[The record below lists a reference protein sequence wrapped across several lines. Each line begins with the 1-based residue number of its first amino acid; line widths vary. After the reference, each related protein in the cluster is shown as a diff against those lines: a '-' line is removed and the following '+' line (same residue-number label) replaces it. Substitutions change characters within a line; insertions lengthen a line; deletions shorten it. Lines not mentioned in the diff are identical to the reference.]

1 MDYLGDLVKAPSLEV
16 FMIKLRQMCVRNNAD
31 INYPSLRKKDG

>member
-16 FMIKLRQMCVRNNAD
+16 FMIKLDKCMLGIVQ
-31 INYPSLRKKDG
+31 I